1 MILVPK
7 IVSMLEIHGNI
18 QIILLIF
25 VLYIVLHYDVL
36 YYDIKH
42 LKTICLELLLIIN
55 LNKYPVV
62 QLSL

>member
-25 VLYIVLHYDVL
+25 ELYIVLHYDVL